1 MFLVNPSGVVFG
13 PGARVDV
20 GGLVAS
26 TLDMR
31 DDDFLAGNNRFDRNG
46 ATGSVVNQG
55 ELLGKYVALLAPE
68 VRNEGVIVARQ
79 GTAALA
85 AGDAV
90 TLSITGT
97 DLVGV
102 QVDRATLD
110 TLVENRH
117 LIQADAG
124 TVILSAQS
132 AHGLLGRV
140 VNSGAIEANGITTDG
155 GTVRLVASSTIE
167 HSGSIQADAGA
178 NGNGG
183 DVVVIADLSNPD
195 SRTTVSGSLSARG
208 GSDSGNGGFVET
220 SASTLKI
227 EASTRVNTSAANGLA
242 GTWLLDPT
250 DFTVAA
256 SGGDMDGATLT
267 TNLSGGNVTIQSGTG
282 ASGTNGDVFVNDTV
296 SWSANTLT
304 IQAHRNANVNATMTV
319 TGTGGLAVEYG
330 QGAVEAGNTA
340 NFTVNAP
347 VNMASTTSFSTK
359 LGSDGATKTY
369 TLITNLAGLTGIDA
383 NATTVTENYALG
395 TNIVLSGDWTP
406 IGNSVGP
413 FDGIFD
419 GLGHTIS
426 GVTYDAS
433 TAGGMSPYDNVGFF
447 GQTGN
452 SARIQNIGVTNVNI
466 TGRTA
471 VGALVG
477 NNSGIIYNAY
487 STGNVALDGGVTG
500 ADPVFGIGGLVGM
513 TSGKVIRSYS
523 SATVTANGGEQT
535 VQDDPF
541 TMLPGSSGYGLRGG
555 IGGLVGIAQ
564 GDPISNSYATGSV
577 SGILDV
583 GGLVGYAAAPV
594 EYSYATG
601 AVSGTT
607 NPGGLIGAIDAAM
620 TVADSFW
627 DTDTSLQGTS
637 AGAETGLTT
646 AQMQTAANFSAW
658 DTTIWNIQDGSYPV
672 FNTGPAAPVVGPS
685 AITISLDDTT
695 RVYGDTTQPTLTG
708 FSYTG
713 SLLAGDGLSGAGWGS
728 ALTDYLDV
736 GVYAYSTA
744 DLIAPTF
751 TFAGGHT
758 LADYSVSY
766 SSNKLT
772 VTPRPITVTAT
783 PGQSKVYNGLGGADP
798 TLTYSVSTDSLVDP
812 GTPLV
817 NGDTL
822 SGALARAAG
831 SNVGSYAIN
840 KGTLANGN
848 YDIAFVADTFAIT
861 PKALTVTGTTAAD
874 KTYDGSAT
882 AAITA
887 GTLSGFVGTE
897 TVTATATGTFDSKD
911 AGPRTATATYTLAD
925 GSNGGVAT
933 NYSLANTTGH
943 TATIAKK
950 AIDLSVTKT
959 YDGNAD
965 FTTGFVLDAG
975 DIIGSDTVSV
985 SGGSASVISA
995 NANAYG
1001 SFAGSTLALSNANY
1015 TLTGGTVSATITPKT
1030 LTVTGTTAA
1039 GKTYD
1044 GTPTATINVGTLSG
1058 FVGTETVTATATG
1071 TFDSKDADLR
1081 TATATYTLADGT
1093 NGGLA
1098 GNYSLADTGGHAA
1111 TITTKALSL
1120 LDLTFAASPT
1130 DTSATSVGIGDS
1142 VLITSGSASGAIFAG
1157 DAVSVVFSP
1166 DTNAE
1171 KTITA
1176 LTATPLG
1183 GPSFDVTA
1191 NRPAALALAGDDAG
1205 NYTLTGATMKARVT
1219 AASSTSTTVA
1229 AVVNSGQSAGTQPT
1243 STTVSPTT
1251 TTVRPPTTAA
1261 AQTTAPPNRPTT
1273 TAPPPA
1279 QTSGRTSNPTPNPGE
1294 TVPIAVPASS
1304 GSGLSVLDATK
1315 PVAAVMMPAS
1325 GAADIP
1331 MPTPT
1336 ITVNADGSLS
1346 ISVTVPTGTPPG
1358 VYLIAVVGTD
1368 AEGRSRAVIVPVVV
1382 RRVRAA

>member
-1 MFLVNPSGVVFG
+1 MNKNTYRLIWDEARQTWMVAHEFASARGKRSSVKPGVAALAGAFASFGVAAQVPAPGTLPTGGQVVAGQAAISQSGSAMTIQQDSAQAILNWNSFSIGSQASVTFQQPSSSAVALNRVVGSDPSAIYGSLSANGQVFLVNPSGVVFG
-13 PGARVDV
+13 PSARVDV

-31 DDDFLAGNNRFDRNG
+31 DDDFLSGDYRFDRNG

-68 VRNEGVIVARQ
+68 VRNEGVIVAQQ

-90 TLSITGT
+90 TLSITGS

-102 QVDRATLD
+102 QVDQATID

-167 HSGSIQADAGA
+167 HTGSIQADAGP

-183 DVVVIADLSNPD
+183 EVVVIADLSNPD

-208 GSDSGNGGFVET
+208 GSESGNGGFVET

-282 ASGTNGDVFVNDTV
+282 ASGTNGDVFINDTV
-296 SWSANTLT
+296 NWSANTLT

-319 TGTGGLAVEYG
+319 TGTGGLAIEYG

-369 TLITNLAGLTGIDA
+369 TLVTNLAGLTGIDTDPTA
-383 NATTVTENYALG
+383 NYALG

-406 IGNSVGP
+406 IGNTNGP
-413 FDGIFD
+413 FQGVFD
-419 GLGHTIS
+419 GLGHTVS
-426 GVTYDAS
+426 GVANNAAVTN
-433 TAGGMSPYDNVGFF
+433 NVGFF
-447 GQTGN
+447 GDTSGT
-452 SARIQNIGVTNVNI
+452 ARIQNIGVTNVNV

-487 STGNVALDGGVTG
+487 STGTVALDGGVTG
-500 ADPVFGIGGLVGM
+500 ADSVFGIGGLVGM
-513 TSGKVIRSYS
+513 TSGDVVRSYS
-523 SATVTANGGEQT
+523 SATVTASGGDQ
-535 VQDDPF
+535 
-541 TMLPGSSGYGLRGG
+541 SAGLGMGGG
-555 IGGLVGIAQ
+555 IGGLVGVAQ
-564 GDPISNSYATGSV
+564 GGKVSNSYATGSV
-577 SGILDV
+577 TGDVDV
-583 GGLVGYAAAPV
+583 GGLVGHAAAPV
-594 EYSYATG
+594 ESSYATG
-601 AVSGTT
+601 VVTGTT
-607 NPGGLIGAIDAAM
+607 NAGGLIGALAM
-620 TVADSFW
+620 AIPVTDSFW
-627 DTDTSLQGTS
+627 DTDTSSQGTS
-637 AGAETGLTT
+637 AGTETGLTT

-658 DTTIWNIQDGSYPV
+658 DTTIWDIQDGSYPV
-672 FNTGPAAPVVGPS
+672 FNTGPAAAVVGPS

-695 RVYGDTTQPTLTG
+695 RVYGDTSQPTLTG

-713 SLLAGDGLSGAGWGS
+713 SLLAGDSLSGAGWGS
-728 ALTDYLDV
+728 ALTDYLGV
-736 GVYAYSTA
+736 GTYAYSTA

-751 TFAGGHT
+751 AFAGGHT
-758 LADYSVSY
+758 LTDYSVSY
-766 SSNKLT
+766 SNNSLT
-772 VTPRPITVTAT
+772 VTARPITVTTDAN
-783 PGQSKVYNGLGGADP
+783 QSKVYNGQGGADP
-798 TLTYSVSTDSLVDP
+798 TLAYTVSA

-822 SGALARAAG
+822 AGALARAAG
-831 SNVGSYAIN
+831 SNVGTYAIN
-840 KGTLANGN
+840 QGTLANNN
-848 YDIAFVADTFAIT
+848 YSITFVSDTFAIT
-861 PKALTVTGTTAAD
+861 PKALTATGTTAAG
-874 KTYDGSAT
+874 KTYDGTTT

-897 TVTATATGTFDSKD
+897 TVTATATGTFDSKN
-911 AGPRTATATYTLAD
+911 AGGRTATATYTLAD
-925 GSNGGVAT
+925 GSNGG
-933 NYSLANTTGH
+933 
-943 TATIAKK
+943 
-950 AIDLSVTKT
+950 
-959 YDGNAD
+959 
-965 FTTGFVLDAG
+965 
-975 DIIGSDTVSV
+975 
-985 SGGSASVISA
+985 
-995 NANAYG
+995 
-1001 SFAGSTLALSNANY
+1001 
-1015 TLTGGTVSATITPKT
+1015 
-1030 LTVTGTTAA
+1030 
-1039 GKTYD
+1039 
-1044 GTPTATINVGTLSG
+1044 
-1058 FVGTETVTATATG
+1058 
-1071 TFDSKDADLR
+1071 
-1081 TATATYTLADGT
+1081 
-1093 NGGLA
+1093 LA
-1098 GNYSLADTGGHAA
+1098 GNYSLADTSGHAA
-1111 TITTKALSL
+1111 TITPKALAL

-1130 DTSATSVGIGDS
+1130 DTSATSVGVGDT
-1142 VLITSGSASGAIFAG
+1142 VLITSASAAGAIFAG
-1157 DAVSVVFSP
+1157 DTVSAVFSP
-1166 DTNAE
+1166 NTDAD

-1176 LTATPLG
+1176 LSATPLG

-1191 NRPAALALAGDDAG
+1191 DRPAALALAGADAG

-1229 AVVNSGQSAGTQPT
+1229 AVVNAGSDVVTAT
-1243 STTVSPTT
+1243 LAEKATKPTT
-1251 TTVRPPTTAA
+1251 TTTHPTT
-1261 AQTTAPPNRPTT
+1261 TTNAPTLQSERPTT
-1273 TAPPPA
+1273 TLPPTTTTDAPPPSSI
-1279 QTSGRTSNPTPNPGE
+1279 SGRTTNPTPNPGE
-1294 TVPIAVPASS
+1294 TVPISVPASS
-1304 GSGLSVLDATK
+1304 GSGLPALDATK

-1331 MPTPT
+1331 LPTPT
-1336 ITVNADGSLS
+1336 ITVNANGS
-1346 ISVTVPTGTPPG
+1346 ISVQVTVPPSTPPG
-1358 VYLIAVVGTD
+1358 VYLIAVVGMD
-1368 AEGRSRAVIVPVVV
+1368 ENGRSKAIIVPVVV